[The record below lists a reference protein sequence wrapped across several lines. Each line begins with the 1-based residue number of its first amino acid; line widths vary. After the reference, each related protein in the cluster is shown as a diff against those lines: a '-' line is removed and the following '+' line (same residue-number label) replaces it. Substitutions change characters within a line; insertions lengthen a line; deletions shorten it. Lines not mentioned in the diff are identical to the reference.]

1 MDVREAVPTERF
13 VRPNAAERHSLILML
28 LTSLQLSVPS
38 DMYPIPS
45 MNLI

>member
-1 MDVREAVPTERF
+1 MDVSEPALLERF
-13 VRPNAAERHSLILML
+13 VRPIAAKRHSLILLL
-28 LTSLQLSVPS
+28 LTVLQLSVPS